1 RGLLGVQAADAGAD
15 RAADPVGVL
24 ADLDAGVVDR
34 LLRRRQREVD
44 EPGGAAGDVVQR
56 VEPPD
61 LRRDAD
67 CAVEPVESTDAGV
80 ARADV
85 RPGLVDGQPAWRDRA
100 HACDDDSPAIAH
112 IPRPPSTAST
122 SPVTN
127 AAASD
132 TRKRTARAT
141 SSGSPS
147 RPSGVAP
154 RIASRAASGRASVS
168 SVAM

>member
-1 RGLLGVQAADAGAD
+1 EL
-15 RAADPVGVL
+15 
-24 ADLDAGVVDR
+24 
-34 LLRRRQREVD
+34 
-44 EPGGAAGDVVQR
+44 
-56 VEPPD
+56 VEALD
-61 LRRDAD
+61 LRSDEHG
-67 CAVEPVESTDAGV
+67 AVEPVESADAGV

-85 RPGLVDGQPAWRDRA
+85 RPGLVDGQPAGRDRA

-168 SVAM
+168 SVAMYPGAMALTRMPREPSSLASDLV